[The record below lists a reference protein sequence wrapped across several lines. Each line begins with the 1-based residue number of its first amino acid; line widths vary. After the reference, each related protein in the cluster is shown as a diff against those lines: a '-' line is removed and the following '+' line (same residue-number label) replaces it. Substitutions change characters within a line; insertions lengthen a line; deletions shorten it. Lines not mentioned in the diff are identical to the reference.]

1 MGRTLQLTL
10 GFLISRSVLWR
21 FGYYHPFLSRS
32 KRLPLLMVVGGFGA
46 SLSLFKIDLRR
57 SDLMDY
63 YQKRINFDIDYQKFQ
78 SRMDEMAK
86 LNYTRN

>member
-1 MGRTLQLTL
+1 
-10 GFLISRSVLWR
+10 
-21 FGYYHPFLSRS
+21 
-32 KRLPLLMVVGGFGA
+32 MVVGGFGA